1 MSSIETETAILDR
14 VRANMTAEGYD
25 VVVHPSTLQLPDF
38 LQGLRPDALATR
50 GTENVLIEVVSRS
63 RGTENKIR
71 RYREAISGQEGWTLQ
86 TVWTSGH
93 SVPSKL
99 ATPTRKVIEDRL
111 TDIRE
116 LIDRDSF
123 DAAMLVS
130 WATLE
135 GATRNLIQS
144 SVERPQSPRRLVEQ
158 VEKYGLVNRDDAKF
172 LRELS
177 DFRNRLIHGDL
188 NVRITQA
195 QAQRF
200 LEILTRVI
208 S

>member
-14 VRANMTAEGYD
+14 VRANMTAQGYD
-25 VVVHPSTLQLPDF
+25 VVVHPSKLQLPDF
-38 LQGLRPDALATR
+38 LQGLRPDAIASR
-50 GTENVLIEVVSRS
+50 GSENVLIEVVSRS

-71 RYREAISGQEGWTLQ
+71 RYREAISGQDSWTLQ

-99 ATPTRKVIEDRL
+99 AAPTRKVIEDRL
-111 TDIRE
+111 KDIRE
-116 LIDRDSF
+116 LIDRESF

-135 GATRNLIQS
+135 GAARNLIQS
-144 SVERPQSPRRLVEQ
+144 SVERPQSPRRLIEQ
-158 VEKYGLVNRDDAKF
+158 LEKYGLVGREDAKF

-177 DFRNRLIHGDL
+177 ELRNRLTHGDL
-188 NVRITQA
+188 NVRLSQA
-195 QAQRF
+195 QALRF
-200 LEILTRVI
+200 LEVLTRVI